1 MGACGGGAFVDR
13 WWVTGE
19 RDAGYTDRWG
29 AYERIGVGRLV
40 VAVAASAAICVSGT
54 ARAESPRATIEGQL
68 DRDLREAIDRA
79 VGETDKPIANRFE
92 ARRRANDAG
101 EDAIAVL
108 RSEGYYAYEV
118 EPDVGDDDPPR
129 GAVQQRYPEIVFEQ
143 PDALADI
150 GRRLSQS
157 LGSRGKAGT
166 ACYFQKDSQ
175 VIQRRY
181 FVHDL

>member
-68 DRDLREAIDRA
+68 DRDLREAATERTTGRLRERGDQLLSALCLQVKRFAQHRQRDGISRA
-79 VGETDKPIANRFE
+79 RL
-92 ARRRANDAG
+92 
-101 EDAIAVL
+101 L
-108 RSEGYYAYEV
+108 RGRNTGG
-118 EPDVGDDDPPR
+118 DVGDVH
-129 GAVQQRYPEIVFEQ
+129 G
-143 PDALADI
+143 
-150 GRRLSQS
+150 LS
-157 LGSRGKAGT
+157 
-166 ACYFQKDSQ
+166 
-175 VIQRRY
+175 
-181 FVHDL
+181 